1 MMRQLTITH
10 LSTSM
15 GLGGADKQILSL
27 SKELRDRGHTVRIV
41 SIVPGGPMA
50 DDARD
55 AGIPTTS
62 LGVERKVTAPF
73 RVHKLREAV
82 GKPDVL
88 HSHMFHA
95 NLLGRVLRPVLPTAS
110 LVSTIHNV
118 YESSDAYHRPET
130 PTSRERLY
138 RLTSRQSD
146 LMTCVC
152 RAAYDRYT
160 DLGVISPERTKVVYN
175 GIDIDEFR
183 LPSDG
188 DRTLRERHGADDEF
202 VWLAVGRFFEQK
214 GYPNLVEAVSR
225 LDSGDTIW
233 VIGHGERRKQIEEQV
248 RRRGLEDRIEF
259 LGVVDDVSEYMRAA
273 DGYVLPSRWEGFPI
287 VLLEAQASGLPVV
300 ATAVGGVPELVSD
313 GETGFLVPPDDPD
326 ALADRLDTVSTMN
339 PEERAE
345 MGAAGRERVVCEF
358 SIEAIADRWETL
370 YRSLADD

>member
-1 MMRQLTITH
+1 MTRQLTITH

-27 SKELRDRGHTVRIV
+27 SKELRDRGHAVGIV

-62 LGVERKVTAPF
+62 LGIERKVTAPF
-73 RVHKLREAV
+73 RVHRLREAI
-82 GKPDVL
+82 GGPDVL

-95 NLLGRVLRPVLPTAS
+95 NLLGRVLRPVLPTGS

-118 YESSDAYHRPET
+118 YESSDAYHRPEA

-146 LMTCVC
+146 LTTCVC

-160 DLGVISPERTKVVYN
+160 DLGIVSPERTEVVYN
-175 GIDIDEFR
+175 GVDADEFFP
-183 LPSDG
+183 PSDG
-188 DRTLRERHGADDEF
+188 DRTLRDRHGVDDEF

-214 GYPNLVEAVSR
+214 DYPNLVEAVDR
-225 LDSGDTIW
+225 LDSNVAVW
-233 VIGHGERRKQIEEQV
+233 VVGHGERRERIRELV
-248 RRRGLEDRIEF
+248 RRRGLGDRIEF

-313 GETGFLVPPDDPD
+313 GETGFLVPSDDPG
-326 ALADRLDTVSTMN
+326 ALADRLDAVSTMN
-339 PEERAE
+339 PEERAA
-345 MGAAGRERVVCEF
+345 MSAAGRERVTREF
-358 SIEAIADRWETL
+358 SIEAIADRWEAV
-370 YRSLADD
+370 YRSLVE